1 MARLAVARSAIHVRS
16 KGPRP
21 KGGVD
26 PEAALAVVGS
36 RAVGCADHARAS
48 GRDAPPYALLHF
60 GADFSTFRVETHFS
74 QGAHGFP
81 MAHSSLFW
89 WAIGGPRGPHTPGTV
104 VALRGAWPTGR
115 GLCVTR
121 GPHIPTA
128 LLAPSGRST
137 GGLSAQYNGG
147 AGSAPRPAS
156 PTRACYIY
164 GVAGAPG
171 ICGIP
176 RRRRGRG
183 ATHGRH
189 LVCCP
194 DLWEGLPAPPQP
206 RAMVRNSCLLPPA
219 EYRQLCAIAGV
230 WFATDGC
237 VVRCRCPQVGT
248 SFGTPHAPGVPT
260 CL

>member
-1 MARLAVARSAIHVRS
+1 MRRGVLAYHVRQVGGPAAAGPRFFVLCGHGVGAAGGRVEGRRRRPRYGHPSVARARTWVARLAVARSAIHVRS

-26 PEAALAVVGS
+26 PEAALAVVGF

-60 GADFSTFRVETHFS
+60 GADFFYIVSKTPFC

-81 MAHSSLFW
+81 MAHLSLFQ
-89 WAIGGPRGPHTPGTV
+89 WAIGGPRGPRTPGFV
-104 VALRGAWPTGR
+104 VALGGRWPTGR
-115 GLCVTR
+115 GPCVTR

-156 PTRACYIY
+156 PTRAC
-164 GVAGAPG
+164 
-171 ICGIP
+171 
-176 RRRRGRG
+176 
-183 ATHGRH
+183 
-189 LVCCP
+189 
-194 DLWEGLPAPPQP
+194 
-206 RAMVRNSCLLPPA
+206 
-219 EYRQLCAIAGV
+219 
-230 WFATDGC
+230 
-237 VVRCRCPQVGT
+237 
-248 SFGTPHAPGVPT
+248 T
-260 CL
+260 CTA

>member
-1 MARLAVARSAIHVRS
+1 MARLAVARSDIHVRS

-81 MAHSSLFW
+81 MAHSSLFQ
-89 WAIGGPRGPHTPGTV
+89 WAIGGPRGPRTPGTV
-104 VALRGAWPTGR
+104 VALGGWWPTGR

-121 GPHIPTA
+121 GPRIPTA

-137 GGLSAQYNGG
+137 
-147 AGSAPRPAS
+147 RP
-156 PTRACYIY
+156 
-164 GVAGAPG
+164 
-171 ICGIP
+171 
-176 RRRRGRG
+176 
-183 ATHGRH
+183 
-189 LVCCP
+189 
-194 DLWEGLPAPPQP
+194 
-206 RAMVRNSCLLPPA
+206 
-219 EYRQLCAIAGV
+219 LCTV
-230 WFATDGC
+230 
-237 VVRCRCPQVGT
+237 
-248 SFGTPHAPGVPT
+248 
-260 CL
+260 

>member
-1 MARLAVARSAIHVRS
+1 MRGACCFPCPQVGGPAAAGPRFFILCGHGQARRLRRVEGRRRRPRYGHPSVARARAGAARPAIAGSAGSARS

-60 GADFSTFRVETHFS
+60 GADFFYIVSKTPFC

-81 MAHSSLFW
+81 MAHLSLFQ
-89 WAIGGPRGPHTPGTV
+89 WAIGGPRGPRTPGFV
-104 VALRGAWPTGR
+104 VALGGRWPTGR
-115 GLCVTR
+115 GPCVTR

-156 PTRACYIY
+156 PTRAC
-164 GVAGAPG
+164 
-171 ICGIP
+171 
-176 RRRRGRG
+176 
-183 ATHGRH
+183 
-189 LVCCP
+189 
-194 DLWEGLPAPPQP
+194 
-206 RAMVRNSCLLPPA
+206 
-219 EYRQLCAIAGV
+219 
-230 WFATDGC
+230 
-237 VVRCRCPQVGT
+237 
-248 SFGTPHAPGVPT
+248 T
-260 CL
+260 CTA

>member
-1 MARLAVARSAIHVRS
+1 MRGACCFPCPQVGGPAAAGPRFFILCGHGQARRLRRVEGRRRRPRYGHPSVARARAGAARPAIAGSAGSARS

-60 GADFSTFRVETHFS
+60 GADFSMLCRKHALC
-74 QGAHGFP
+74 QGALGFP

-115 GLCVTR
+115 GPCVTR

-137 GGLSAQYNGG
+137 
-147 AGSAPRPAS
+147 RPLH
-156 PTRACYIY
+156 T
-164 GVAGAPG
+164 V
-171 ICGIP
+171 
-176 RRRRGRG
+176 
-183 ATHGRH
+183 
-189 LVCCP
+189 
-194 DLWEGLPAPPQP
+194 
-206 RAMVRNSCLLPPA
+206 
-219 EYRQLCAIAGV
+219 
-230 WFATDGC
+230 
-237 VVRCRCPQVGT
+237 
-248 SFGTPHAPGVPT
+248 
-260 CL
+260 